1 MARDMTTAPLKS
13 PDMDGERTIDL
24 SPRTFYVGLGVMLA
38 CLAGAF
44 FYFLTSQ
51 VEYAIDSPDDW
62 GHTLLVPAI
71 VGWLVYRDRGRLQEM
86 QPFKPA
92 WSGIFLVVFGL
103 AFYLTAMPGIGP
115 KWLMIHHNARAVG
128 IGITLV
134 GVVLTLFGWRP
145 MRWLWFPIAYLVVFG
160 TTYTDGIL
168 NVITERLQDI
178 SARGGFLL
186 LVLMGVDVD
195 ISGNAITLFPDGS
208 DANGAPLP
216 PIPLNVAE
224 ACSGMRMLVAFMAL
238 GTLMAYVGLKF
249 WWQRILLIGLGVPVA
264 VIVNVLRVA
273 TLGVLS
279 LWDPGFSSGQFH
291 TFIGFVW
298 LVPAFMCFLGLMNLV
313 SRLVIEVPDES
324 KKSVAQAPGSGS

>member
-1 MARDMTTAPLKS
+1 MTTAASKS
-13 PDMDGERTIDL
+13 PDMDGERTVEI
-24 SPRTFYVGLGVMLA
+24 SPRTFYAGLGVMIA

-44 FYFLTSQ
+44 FYFLVSQ

-71 VGWLVYRDRGRLQEM
+71 VGWLVYRDRGRLQKM

-92 WSGIFLVVFGL
+92 WSGVLLVVFGL

-128 IGITLV
+128 IGITIF
-134 GVVLTLFGWRP
+134 GVVLTMFGWRP
-145 MRWLWFPIAYLVVFG
+145 MRLLWFPIAYLVVFS

-186 LVLMGVDVD
+186 LLLLGVDVD
-195 ISGNAITLFPDGS
+195 LSGNAITLFPNGT
-208 DANGAPLP
+208 DANGAPLA

-291 TFIGFVW
+291 TLIGFVW

-313 SRLVIEVPDES
+313 GRLVIEVPEEKKKLGAPDQES
-324 KKSVAQAPGSGS
+324 PS

>member
-1 MARDMTTAPLKS
+1 MTTAASKS
-13 PDMDGERTIDL
+13 PELDAERTVEI
-24 SPRTFYVGLGVMLA
+24 SPRTFYVGLGVMVA

-44 FYFLTSQ
+44 FYFLVSQ

-71 VGWLVYRDRGRLQEM
+71 AGWLVYRDRGRLQKM

-92 WSGIFLVVFGL
+92 WSGVLLVVFGL

-128 IGITLV
+128 IGITLF
-134 GVVLTLFGWRP
+134 GVVLTIFGWRP
-145 MRWLWFPIAYLVVFG
+145 MRLLWFPIAYLVVFS

-186 LVLMGVDVD
+186 LLLLGVDVD
-195 ISGNAITLFPDGS
+195 LSGNAITLFPNGT
-208 DANGAPLP
+208 DAQRRAAGPDS
-216 PIPLNVAE
+216 AE
-224 ACSGMRMLVAFMAL
+224 CRRGVFGNANAGRVHGFSARSWP
-238 GTLMAYVGLKF
+238 YVGLKF

-313 SRLVIEVPDES
+313 SRLVIEVPEETKKPVKKDQES
-324 KKSVAQAPGSGS
+324 SS

>member
-13 PDMDGERTIDL
+13 TGRDGRETVEISQRTL
-24 SPRTFYVGLGVMLA
+24 YVGLGVMIA
-38 CLAGAF
+38 VLAGAF
-44 FYFLTSQ
+44 SYFLVSQ
-51 VEYAIDSPDDW
+51 IEYAIDSPDDW

-71 VGWLVYRDRGRLQEM
+71 VGWLVYRDRGRLQKM

-92 WSGIFLVVFGL
+92 WSGVFLVIFGL

-128 IGITLV
+128 IGVTIFGT
-134 GVVLTLFGWRP
+134 VLTIFGWRP
-145 MRWLWFPIAYLVVFG
+145 MRLLWFPIAYLVIFS

-178 SARGGFLL
+178 SARGGFFLL
-186 LVLMGVDVD
+186 LLMGVDVD
-195 ISGNAITLFPDGS
+195 LSGNAITLFPNGN
-208 DANGAPLP
+208 DASGAPLE

-313 SRLVIEVPDES
+313 SRLVIDTPEAS
-324 KKSVAQAPGSGS
+324 KKSVPQDQGGRP